1 MIYKI
6 DYLDKK
12 IYSKI
17 MAKIVYLRL
26 NIKSEFKDR
35 HLGSWPELKYRT
47 IMGDIEELKMY
58 IRMSNIFGKRTGYYP
73 EYEAKILSKKH

>member
-1 MIYKI
+1 MIDKI

-35 HLGSWPELKYRT
+35 HLGSWPELKKYR
-47 IMGDIEELKMY
+47 IMKDVDDLRMF
-58 IRMSNIFGKRTGYYP
+58 IRMSDIFGKRTGYYP
-73 EYEAKILSKKH
+73 EYEAKTLSNK